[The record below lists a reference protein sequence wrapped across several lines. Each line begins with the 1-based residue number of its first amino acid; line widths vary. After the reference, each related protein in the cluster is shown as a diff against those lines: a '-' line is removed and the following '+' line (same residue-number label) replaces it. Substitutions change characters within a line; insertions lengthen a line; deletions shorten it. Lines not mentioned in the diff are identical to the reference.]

1 MIKLSEIV
9 NKFHLFL
16 SGYIVCGWMFS
27 DIHSKIL
34 LGLIPSVYG
43 NWLVNDHKCILT
55 VLEHKL
61 IEKETNDDYKKDD
74 SKKDDSKKDD
84 SKKDDYKKDDS
95 KKDDS
100 KKDDDGEEV
109 YEGFVLKMLKSHNID
124 INNDDLNKIL
134 TVISYHSFL
143 QSYRN
148 VIKFD

>member
-1 MIKLSEIV
+1 MLKLSEIV

-16 SGYIVCGWMFS
+16 SGYIVVGWMFS

-43 NWLVNDHKCILT
+43 NWLVTDHKCLLT

-61 IEKETNDDYKKDD
+61 IEIEETTDDSNVDVDSKKDDDSNVCPDSNNDDSNKDD
-74 SKKDDSKKDD
+74 SKKDDE
-84 SKKDDYKKDDS
+84 
-95 KKDDS
+95 
-100 KKDDDGEEV
+100 EEV
-109 YEGFVLKMLKSHNID
+109 YEGFILKMLKSHNID

-148 VIKFD
+148 VILT

>member
-1 MIKLSEIV
+1 MLKLSEIV

-16 SGYIVCGWMFS
+16 SGYIVVGWMFS

-43 NWLVNDHKCILT
+43 NWLVNDHKCLLT

-61 IEKETNDDYKKDD
+61 IEVEKSKEVD
-74 SKKDDSKKDD
+74 SKKDDN
-84 SKKDDYKKDDS
+84 
-95 KKDDS
+95 
-100 KKDDDGEEV
+100 EEV
-109 YEGFVLKMLKSHNID
+109 YEGFFLKMLKSHGID

-148 VIKFD
+148 VILT

>member
-1 MIKLSEIV
+1 MLKLSEIV

-16 SGYIVCGWMFS
+16 SGYIFVGWMFS

-43 NWLVNDHKCILT
+43 NWLVNDNRCLLT

-61 IEKETNDDYKKDD
+61 IEVEESREVD
-74 SKKDDSKKDD
+74 SKKDDSKKGDD
-84 SKKDDYKKDDS
+84 N
-95 KKDDS
+95 
-100 KKDDDGEEV
+100 EEV
-109 YEGFVLKMLKSHNID
+109 YEGFFLKMLKSHNID

-148 VIKFD
+148 VILT

>member
-1 MIKLSEIV
+1 MLKLSEIV

-61 IEKETNDDYKKDD
+61 IEKETNDDSIVNTADSKKYDDSNENTD
-74 SKKDDSKKDD
+74 SKKDD
-84 SKKDDYKKDDS
+84 
-95 KKDDS
+95 
-100 KKDDDGEEV
+100 EEEEED
-109 YEGFVLKMLKSHNID
+109 YEGFFLKMIKSHGID

-148 VIKFD
+148 VILT

>member
-1 MIKLSEIV
+1 MLKLSELV

-16 SGYIVCGWMFS
+16 SGYIFVGWMFS

-61 IEKETNDDYKKDD
+61 IEKETNDY
-74 SKKDDSKKDD
+74 SKKDDEE
-84 SKKDDYKKDDS
+84 
-95 KKDDS
+95 
-100 KKDDDGEEV
+100 EEV
-109 YEGFVLKMLKSHNID
+109 YEGFFLKMLKSHNIN

-148 VIKFD
+148 VILI

>member
-1 MIKLSEIV
+1 MLKLSEIV

-16 SGYIVCGWMFS
+16 SGYIVVGWMFS

-43 NWLVNDHKCILT
+43 NWLVNDHKCLLT

-61 IEKETNDDYKKDD
+61 IEVEESKEV
-74 SKKDDSKKDD
+74 
-84 SKKDDYKKDDS
+84 
-95 KKDDS
+95 DS
-100 KKDDDGEEV
+100 KKDDDSEEEF
-109 YEGFVLKMLKSHNID
+109 YEGFFLKMLKSHGIN

-148 VIKFD
+148 VILT

>member
-1 MIKLSEIV
+1 MLKLSEIV
-9 NKFHLFL
+9 NKFHLVL
-16 SGYIVCGWMFS
+16 SGYIFVGWMFS

-43 NWLVNDHKCILT
+43 NWLVNDHKCLLT

-61 IEKETNDDYKKDD
+61 IEVEGSIDI
-74 SKKDDSKKDD
+74 
-84 SKKDDYKKDDS
+84 
-95 KKDDS
+95 DS
-100 KKDDDGEEV
+100 KKDDDSEKDDEEEEV
-109 YEGFVLKMLKSHNID
+109 YEGFFLKILKSHNIN

-148 VIKFD
+148 VILT

>member
-1 MIKLSEIV
+1 MLKLSEIV

-16 SGYIVCGWMFS
+16 SGYIFVGWMFS

-43 NWLVNDHKCILT
+43 NWLINDHKCLLT

-61 IEKETNDDYKKDD
+61 IEVEATKG
-74 SKKDDSKKDD
+74 
-84 SKKDDYKKDDS
+84 
-95 KKDDS
+95 DS
-100 KKDDDGEEV
+100 KKDDDSKEDDKEEAV
-109 YEGFVLKMLKSHNID
+109 YEGFFLKMLKSHGID

-148 VIKFD
+148 VILT

>member
-1 MIKLSEIV
+1 MLKLSEIV

-16 SGYIVCGWMFS
+16 SGYIFVGWMFS

-43 NWLVNDHKCILT
+43 NWLVNDHKCLLT

-61 IEKETNDDYKKDD
+61 IEVEESKEVD

-84 SKKDDYKKDDS
+84 EEK
-95 KKDDS
+95 
-100 KKDDDGEEV
+100 EV
-109 YEGFVLKMLKSHNID
+109 YEGFFLKMLKSHGID

-148 VIKFD
+148 VILT

>member
-16 SGYIVCGWMFS
+16 SGYIVVGWMFS

-43 NWLVNDHKCILT
+43 NWLVNDHKCLLT
-55 VLEHKL
+55 VLEHML

-74 SKKDDSKKDD
+74 SKKDV
-84 SKKDDYKKDDS
+84 S

-109 YEGFVLKMLKSHNID
+109 YEGFVLKMLKSHGID
-124 INNDDLNKIL
+124 INNDDLNKVL

-148 VIKFD
+148 VIL

>member
-1 MIKLSEIV
+1 MLKLSEIV

-16 SGYIVCGWMFS
+16 SGYIVVGWMFS

-61 IEKETNDDYKKDD
+61 IEVEESMEEN
-74 SKKDDSKKDD
+74 
-84 SKKDDYKKDDS
+84 S

-100 KKDDDGEEV
+100 KKDDDSKKNDDSEEEV
-109 YEGFVLKMLKSHNID
+109 YEGFFLKMIKSHGID

-148 VIKFD
+148 VILT

>member
-1 MIKLSEIV
+1 MLKLSEIV

-16 SGYIVCGWMFS
+16 SGYIFVGWMFS

-43 NWLVNDHKCILT
+43 NWLVNDHKCLLT

-61 IEKETNDDYKKDD
+61 IEVEESMDIN

-84 SKKDDYKKDDS
+84 SKKDEDD
-95 KKDDS
+95 K
-100 KKDDDGEEV
+100 EEV
-109 YEGFVLKMLKSHNID
+109 YEGFFLKMIKSHGID

-134 TVISYHSFL
+134 TVISYYSFL

-148 VIKFD
+148 VILT

>member
-1 MIKLSEIV
+1 MLKLSEIV

-16 SGYIVCGWMFS
+16 SGYIVVGWMFS

-43 NWLVNDHKCILT
+43 NWLVNDNKCLLT

-61 IEKETNDDYKKDD
+61 IEVEESKELD
-74 SKKDDSKKDD
+74 SKKDDSKKDN
-84 SKKDDYKKDDS
+84 DDKE
-95 KKDDS
+95 
-100 KKDDDGEEV
+100 EEV
-109 YEGFVLKMLKSHNID
+109 YEGFFLKMIKSHGID

-148 VIKFD
+148 VILT

>member
-1 MIKLSEIV
+1 MLKLSEIV

-16 SGYIVCGWMFS
+16 SGYIFVGWMFS

-43 NWLVNDHKCILT
+43 NWLVNDHKCLLT

-61 IEKETNDDYKKDD
+61 IEFEESKELDSKKVDD
-74 SKKDDSKKDD
+74 SKKDGSKKN
-84 SKKDDYKKDDS
+84 
-95 KKDDS
+95 
-100 KKDDDGEEV
+100 DDGEEV
-109 YEGFVLKMLKSHNID
+109 YEGFFLKMLKSHGID

-148 VIKFD
+148 VILT

>member
-1 MIKLSEIV
+1 MLKLSEIV

-84 SKKDDYKKDDS
+84 E
-95 KKDDS
+95 
-100 KKDDDGEEV
+100 EEV
-109 YEGFVLKMLKSHNID
+109 YEGFFLKILKSRGID
-124 INNDDLNKIL
+124 IHNDDLNKIL

-148 VIKFD
+148 VILT

>member
-1 MIKLSEIV
+1 MLKLSEIV

-16 SGYIVCGWMFS
+16 SGYIFIGWMFS

-43 NWLVNDHKCILT
+43 NWLVNDHKCLLT

-61 IEKETNDDYKKDD
+61 IEVEETKGG
-74 SKKDDSKKDD
+74 
-84 SKKDDYKKDDS
+84 
-95 KKDDS
+95 S
-100 KKDDDGEEV
+100 KKDDDSKEDDV
-109 YEGFVLKMLKSHNID
+109 YEGFFLKMLKSHGID

-148 VIKFD
+148 VILT

>member
-1 MIKLSEIV
+1 MLKLSEIV
-9 NKFHLFL
+9 NKFHLVL
-16 SGYIVCGWMFS
+16 SGYIFVGWMFS

-43 NWLVNDHKCILT
+43 NWLVNDHKCLLT

-61 IEKETNDDYKKDD
+61 IEVEESKEV
-74 SKKDDSKKDD
+74 
-84 SKKDDYKKDDS
+84 
-95 KKDDS
+95 DS
-100 KKDDDGEEV
+100 KKDDDSEEEV
-109 YEGFVLKMLKSHNID
+109 YEGFFLKMLKSHGIN

-148 VIKFD
+148 VILT

>member
-1 MIKLSEIV
+1 MLKLSEIV

-16 SGYIVCGWMFS
+16 SGYIVVGWMFS

-43 NWLVNDHKCILT
+43 NWLVNDHKCLLT

-61 IEKETNDDYKKDD
+61 IEVEETKGD
-74 SKKDDSKKDD
+74 SKKDDEE
-84 SKKDDYKKDDS
+84 
-95 KKDDS
+95 
-100 KKDDDGEEV
+100 EEV
-109 YEGFVLKMLKSHNID
+109 YEGFFLKMLKSHNIN
-124 INNDDLNKIL
+124 INNDDLNKVL

-148 VIKFD
+148 VILT

>member
-1 MIKLSEIV
+1 MLKLSEIV

-16 SGYIVCGWMFS
+16 SGYIVVGWMFS

-61 IEKETNDDYKKDD
+61 IEIEEYREV
-74 SKKDDSKKDD
+74 
-84 SKKDDYKKDDS
+84 
-95 KKDDS
+95 DS
-100 KKDDDGEEV
+100 KKDDDSKKNDDDLNNDDSEEEV
-109 YEGFVLKMLKSHNID
+109 YEGFFLKMLKSHGID

-148 VIKFD
+148 VILT

>member
-16 SGYIVCGWMFS
+16 SGYIVGGWIFS

-34 LGLIPSVYG
+34 LGLIPSVYA
-43 NWLVNDHKCILT
+43 NWLFNDHKCILT

-61 IEKETNDDYKKDD
+61 LEKEARYLKKYDDKNDN
-74 SKKDDSKKDD
+74 
-84 SKKDDYKKDDS
+84 
-95 KKDDS
+95 
-100 KKDDDGEEV
+100 EEEEEE
-109 YEGFVLKMLKSHNID
+109 YEGFILKMLKSHNID

-148 VIKFD
+148 VILT

>member
-1 MIKLSEIV
+1 MLKLSEIV

-16 SGYIVCGWMFS
+16 SGYIVVGWMFS

-43 NWLVNDHKCILT
+43 NWLVNDNKCLLT
-55 VLEHKL
+55 VLEHKM
-61 IEKETNDDYKKDD
+61 IEIEGSREVD

-84 SKKDDYKKDDS
+84 EED
-95 KKDDS
+95 
-100 KKDDDGEEV
+100 EV
-109 YEGFVLKMLKSHNID
+109 YEGFFLKMIKSHGID
-124 INNDDLNKIL
+124 INNNDLNKIL

-148 VIKFD
+148 VILT

>member
-16 SGYIVCGWMFS
+16 SGYIVVGWMFS

-61 IEKETNDDYKKDD
+61 IEIEETNNDL
-74 SKKDDSKKDD
+74 
-84 SKKDDYKKDDS
+84 
-95 KKDDS
+95 
-100 KKDDDGEEV
+100 KKDDDKKEDDKEEKV
-109 YEGFVLKMLKSHNID
+109 YEGFFLKMLKSHGID
-124 INNDDLNKIL
+124 INNDDLNKVL

-148 VIKFD
+148 TFLT

>member
-1 MIKLSEIV
+1 MLKLSEIV

-16 SGYIVCGWMFS
+16 SGYIVVGWMFS

-61 IEKETNDDYKKDD
+61 IEVEGSMDID
-74 SKKDDSKKDD
+74 SKKDDSKEDD
-84 SKKDDYKKDDS
+84 EEK
-95 KKDDS
+95 
-100 KKDDDGEEV
+100 EV
-109 YEGFVLKMLKSHNID
+109 YEGFFLKMLKSHGID

-148 VIKFD
+148 TFLT

>member
-9 NKFHLFL
+9 NNFHLFL
-16 SGYIVCGWMFS
+16 SGYIFVGWMFS

-43 NWLVNDHKCILT
+43 NWLLNDHKCLLT

-61 IEKETNDDYKKDD
+61 IEIEESREVD
-74 SKKDDSKKDD
+74 SKKDDSKKYDD
-84 SKKDDYKKDDS
+84 SKKNDDS
-95 KKDDS
+95 
-100 KKDDDGEEV
+100 EEV
-109 YEGFVLKMLKSHNID
+109 YEGFFLKMLKSHGIH

-148 VIKFD
+148 VILT

>member
-1 MIKLSEIV
+1 MLKLSEIV

-16 SGYIVCGWMFS
+16 SGYIFVGWMFS

-43 NWLVNDHKCILT
+43 NWLVNDNRCLLT

-61 IEKETNDDYKKDD
+61 IEVEGPMEEN
-74 SKKDDSKKDD
+74 
-84 SKKDDYKKDDS
+84 S

-100 KKDDDGEEV
+100 KKDDDSKKNDDSEEEV
-109 YEGFVLKMLKSHNID
+109 YEGFFLKMLKSNNID

-148 VIKFD
+148 VILT

>member
-1 MIKLSEIV
+1 MLKLSEII

-16 SGYIVCGWMFS
+16 SGYIVVGWMFS

-61 IEKETNDDYKKDD
+61 IEKETNDD
-74 SKKDDSKKDD
+74 SKKDDSKKSD
-84 SKKDDYKKDDS
+84 SKKS
-95 KKDDS
+95 
-100 KKDDDGEEV
+100 DDGEEV

>member
-1 MIKLSEIV
+1 MLKLSEIV

-16 SGYIVCGWMFS
+16 SGYIVVGWMFS

-43 NWLVNDHKCILT
+43 NWLVNDNKCLLT

-61 IEKETNDDYKKDD
+61 IEVEESKELD

-84 SKKDDYKKDDS
+84 EE
-95 KKDDS
+95 
-100 KKDDDGEEV
+100 EEV
-109 YEGFVLKMLKSHNID
+109 YEGFFLKMIKSHGID
-124 INNDDLNKIL
+124 INNDDLNKVL

-148 VIKFD
+148 TFLT

>member
-1 MIKLSEIV
+1 MLKLSEIV

-16 SGYIVCGWMFS
+16 SGYIFVGWMFS

-43 NWLVNDHKCILT
+43 NWLVNDHKCLLT

-61 IEKETNDDYKKDD
+61 IEVEESKEVD

-84 SKKDDYKKDDS
+84 EEK
-95 KKDDS
+95 
-100 KKDDDGEEV
+100 EV
-109 YEGFVLKMLKSHNID
+109 YEGFFLKMLKSHGID
-124 INNDDLNKIL
+124 INNDDLNKVL

-148 VIKFD
+148 VILT

>member
-1 MIKLSEIV
+1 MLKLSEIV

-43 NWLVNDHKCILT
+43 NWLVNDNKCLLT

-61 IEKETNDDYKKDD
+61 IEVEEVD
-74 SKKDDSKKDD
+74 SKKDDSKKGDD
-84 SKKDDYKKDDS
+84 N
-95 KKDDS
+95 
-100 KKDDDGEEV
+100 EEV
-109 YEGFVLKMLKSHNID
+109 YEGFFLKILKSRGID

-148 VIKFD
+148 VILT